1 MRSSPPN
8 GFFADS
14 MMIYGALEKGGLV
27 SKGFLL
33 HPADRRGAG
42 IDQLNAF
49 QDRIRSV
56 LALLGPDLLAQFQWG
71 CDGDYRPELTAAF
84 REIEQIAHPE
94 IRRVRRR
101 YWQRHWTKL
110 MKRALRREELVL
122 FLTVRLTAQSGS
134 LVRHD
139 TLRAYYE
146 KILGQVRVQFDELTE
161 ALRTALGADTTVTP
175 MDDLAHF
182 TYFARF
188 LNPSFSERFDVDYAT
203 QFNPSLSIQENC
215 WNGDG
220 VGLQK
225 VGFYLDG
232 RYHSVFTLKRWP
244 DPTTPGLIY
253 RLTGLD
259 FQDYR
264 ITVNVEPLPTKREV
278 DKEEKA
284 IERLRGEYRDSERH
298 SLLVA
303 IGKKE
308 RKIESLSTGFIRP
321 FSVTY
326 IIRIWDE
333 TEHGLAAKCSAIKNA
348 INGMAGAQYYECAR
362 PSTAKKVFFASWPGW
377 NHSSYRHRCLYAEDT
392 YLADLLPISA
402 TFTGHLTDAEIIL
415 DGAQRNLVGLRTFLG
430 TPPSP
435 QHAMLL
441 GATGAGKSRFMHRL
455 LVETAARYL
464 YTVLIEEGLS
474 YESYTRMMGERPIV
488 LHPDGDITINY
499 FDTGGMP
506 LGQLQI
512 ATAVALV
519 ARMIG
524 EAGDAEAHQ
533 IRQATLGQY
542 INQLYQDAF
551 EEWTKRHR
559 EQMPAIQRMAC
570 ATHRWKQK
578 MGVGTTELEAFAEL
592 RDRLA
597 SNDDEAQQ
605 FLSAVTEA
613 EITAFL
619 KNRQT
624 ERLVMSVAHAHY
636 IPKDYPTHAS
646 LVELMRFGRFPE
658 HKKEHVDHLATL
670 LSAWCA
676 SGQYGKLFDGETN
689 ISLTGR
695 VAHFELGLIPEQAV
709 EVKTAAGLLITGFAR
724 QHIISLPREQWKR
737 IIYEELARFLDVPG
751 GEKIIAESYAQL
763 RKFNCWTASIVQQY
777 AKFKSSRIRPV
788 VVGNCKQF
796 WFMRQIDRGDV
807 EDIARD
813 VGLPESVCT
822 AIQSY
827 PLLEQQPAG
836 KKFSSVCFFSP
847 VTDPPLCGTVRN
859 IELTK
864 EEEAGDELAEES
876 A

>member
-1 MRSSPPN
+1 MRSNPPN
-8 GFFADS
+8 GFFAEG
-14 MMIYGALEKGGLV
+14 MMVYGALEKGGLAA
-27 SKGFLL
+27 KGFVLQ
-33 HPADRRGAG
+33 PADRRGASV
-42 IDQLNAF
+42 DQLNAF

-56 LALLGPDLLAQFQWG
+56 LALLGPNLWAQFQWG
-71 CDGDYRPELTAAF
+71 CDGDYRSELTASY
-84 REIEQIAHPE
+84 REIEQIPDAGL
-94 IRRVRRR
+94 RSVRRR
-101 YWQRHWTKL
+101 YWRKHWRMMTN
-110 MKRALRREELVL
+110 RSLRRENLVL
-122 FLTVRLTAQSGS
+122 FLTVRVEAQSS
-134 LVRHD
+134 ALLTHEA
-139 TLRAYYE
+139 LQSFYE
-146 KILGQVRVQFDELTE
+146 KMLAQLRVQFDELCDT
-161 ALRTALGADTTVTP
+161 LRAALGPDTTVSP

-182 TYFARF
+182 GYFARF
-188 LNPSFSERFDVDYAT
+188 LNPSFSERFDLDFAA
-203 QFNPSLSIQENC
+203 QFNPALSIQENC

-225 VGFYLDG
+225 IGFYLDG
-232 RYHSVFTLKRWP
+232 RYHSLFTLKRWP

-284 IERLRGEYRDSERH
+284 IERLRGEYRDTERH

-308 RKIESLSTGFIRP
+308 RKIESLSTGFIRA
-321 FSVTY
+321 FAVTY
-326 IIRIWDE
+326 IVRVWDA
-333 TEHGLAAKCSAIKNA
+333 TEQGLAAKSSAIKNA
-348 INGMAGAQYYECAR
+348 INGMSGAQYYECAR

-377 NHSSYRHRCLYAEDT
+377 NHASYRHRSLYAEDT
-392 YLADLLPISA
+392 YLADMLPISA
-402 TFTGHLTDAEIIL
+402 TFTGHLAGAEVIL

-474 YESYTRMMGERPIV
+474 YEGYTRMMGERPII
-488 LHPDGDITINY
+488 LQPDGDLTINY
-499 FDTGGMP
+499 FDTEGMP

-524 EAGDAEAHQ
+524 EASDAESQQ

-542 INQLYQDAF
+542 INQLYQDSF
-551 EEWTKRHR
+551 DEWSKRHR
-559 EQMPAIQRMAC
+559 EKIPGIQRMAC
-570 ATHRWKQK
+570 ATHRWKQR
-578 MGVGTTELEAFAEL
+578 MGLGTTDLEAFAEL

-597 SNDDEAQQ
+597 RNDDAAQD
-605 FLSAVTEA
+605 FIAATSEA
-613 EITAFL
+613 EITAFI
-619 KNRQT
+619 KNSQT
-624 ERLVMSVAHAHY
+624 ERLVMAVAHAHY
-636 IPKDYPTHAS
+636 ARKDFPTHAS
-646 LVELMRFGRFPE
+646 LVELMRFARFPE
-658 HKKEHVDHLATL
+658 HKKEQVDHLATL

-676 SGQYGKLFDGETN
+676 TGQYGKLFDGETN

-709 EVKTAAGLLITGFAR
+709 EVKTAAGLLITGFTR

-751 GEKIIAESYAQL
+751 GEKIVAESYAQL
-763 RKFNCWTASIVQQY
+763 RKFNCWTASVVQQY
-777 AKFKSSRIRPV
+777 AKFKDSRIRPV

-796 WFMRQIDRGDV
+796 WFMRQFDRSDV

-813 VGLPESVCT
+813 VGLPASVCT
-822 AIQSY
+822 SIQSY
-827 PLLEQQPAG
+827 PLLEQQPEN
-836 KKFSSVCFFSP
+836 KKFSSVCFYSP

-864 EEEAGDELAEES
+864 EEEADDEQVEKS